1 MTDTAAQPPDA
12 QAAATTAPA
21 DSSSPAWENLDDATL
36 LKWRVCEL
44 KVSIE
49 GSPLAARIT
58 QLYEELHARGLQFRP
73 PCYLATEWLCPDGV
87 PAIGIPFYLVHSRLV
102 RLEKTMMLEAEGADE
117 KECMKLLRHEAGHA
131 FNYAYKLYRRTRWRE
146 LFGSM
151 TADYEPHE
159 YYMRPYSRQ
168 YVVHLEDNYA
178 QAHPDEDF
186 AETFAVWLTPGL
198 DWRARYAEWGAL
210 KKLEYVDHL
219 MRQIAQH
226 RPLVASGPRRW
237 AAKNTR
243 ATLDKHYRQKRKE
256 FATAYPGFYDK
267 ALHRLFTTDAGDQV
281 SAARFLS
288 RNRRK
293 LVDTIALWA
302 RVPKYV
308 ADNII
313 RRLGARARELG
324 LRLRG
329 PEQDHLL
336 PAGIC
341 IASFVLEA
349 RERYLRTVK
358 RESKP

>member
-1 MTDTAAQPPDA
+1 MMTESAPQPSEIQPVTDSS
-12 QAAATTAPA
+12 APA
-21 DSSSPAWENLDDATL
+21 ASANWENLDDAAL
-36 LKWRVCEL
+36 LKYRICEL
-44 KVSIE
+44 KGHIDD
-49 GSPLAARIT
+49 SPVALRIA
-58 QLYEELHARGLQFRP
+58 QLYEELRARGLQFLP

-87 PAIGIPFYLVHSRLV
+87 PAIGIPFYLIHPRLI
-102 RLEKTMMLEAEGADE
+102 RLEKTMMLEAEGANE
-117 KECMKLLRHEAGHA
+117 AECMKLLRHEAGHA
-131 FNYAYKLYRRTRWRE
+131 FNYAYRLHRRTRWKQ

-151 TADYEPHE
+151 AADYEPHE

-198 DWRARYAEWGAL
+198 DWRTRYREWGAL

-219 MRQIAQH
+219 MRQIGAL
-226 RPLVASGPRRW
+226 RPPVTGGPRRW
-237 AAKNTR
+237 AAAKTR
-243 ATLDKHYRQKRKE
+243 ATLDKYYRQKRKE
-256 FATAYPGFYDK
+256 FATAYPGFYDP
-267 ALHRLFTTDAGDQV
+267 ALRRLFTADPSPHP
-281 SAARFLS
+281 SAPRFLS

-313 RRLGARARELG
+313 RRLGIRSRELG

-329 PEQDHLL
+329 PEQDNLL

-358 RESKP
+358 REYKP